1 MAIIYETV
9 NLYNKTHGIMP
20 WRYIGS
26 DQYNRPEYFGSSK
39 ALKEDVARLGS
50 EFFVKHVLEDAGDI
64 DNKTLRYKEAYE
76 YLQPNKVKTDPT
88 YYNKS
93 DRYGPGGA
101 MKKGTKQKKPRSQ
114 EHIEKIIEHRTGSTK
129 SESARQL
136 MRDKKL
142 GTTAKPE
149 TKKKMSEKS
158 SGEKNS
164 NSLTW
169 TIVTPSGE
177 TLNIKGLRKWASD
190 NGHNYYHI
198 YGSTNGWTSTKHG
211 TGRGGPGKK
220 KEQQSANR

>member
-9 NLYNKTHGIMP
+9 NMYNKDHGIMP

-26 DQYNRPEYFGSSK
+26 DQYNRPEYLGSSV
-39 ALKEDVARLGS
+39 ALKDDIKRIGAEY
-50 EFFVKHVLEDAGDI
+50 FVKTVLEDLGEI

-101 MKKGTKQKKPRSQ
+101 MKKGTKQKKPRSE
-114 EHIEKIIEHRTGSTK
+114 EHCKKIVEHRTGSTK

-149 TKKKMSEKS
+149 TKKKMSEARE
-158 SGEKNS
+158 GEKS
-164 NSLTW
+164 PSALSW
-169 TIVTPSGE
+169 TITTPDGE
-177 TLNIKGLRKWASD
+177 TINIKGLRKWARD

-198 YGSTNGWTSTKHG
+198 YGSTNGWKSIKHG
-211 TGRGGPGKK
+211 TGKNSKKK
-220 KEQQSANR
+220 KEQQSGN